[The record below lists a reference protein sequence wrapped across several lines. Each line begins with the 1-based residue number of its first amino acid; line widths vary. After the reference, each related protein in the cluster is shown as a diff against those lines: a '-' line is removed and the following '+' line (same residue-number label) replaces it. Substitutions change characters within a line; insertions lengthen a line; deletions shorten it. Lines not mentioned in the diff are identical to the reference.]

1 MFSRRRANPI
11 SARAP
16 GGGRA
21 DRIRW
26 SVRRHEVA
34 PGGFTLV
41 EVMVGMVI
49 ISMLAALA
57 VPALRHIQRKAK
69 STAIANDFRVFGAAF
84 DTYAQET
91 GTWPADTAIGV
102 FPPVMAQR
110 INSAVWLRKTPMG
123 GKYNWE
129 KGKTHRGLTYA
140 AAIAIGA
147 ATGAPLP
154 LDTPQLQDL
163 EHTIDSPRAVNWNT
177 GSFRLG
183 SGTVPLFVIQQ

>member
-1 MFSRRRANPI
+1 MFSHRRVIPFTPARRAGEVRKGGVPI
-11 SARAP
+11 
-16 GGGRA
+16 GRA
-21 DRIRW
+21 QAR
-26 SVRRHEVA
+26 
-34 PGGFTLV
+34 GFTLV
-41 EVMVGMVI
+41 EIMVVVVI
-49 ISMLAALA
+49 ISMLAALS
-57 VPALRHIQRKAK
+57 VPAFQRIRRKAK
-69 STAIANDFRVFGAAF
+69 SATIANDFRVFGAAF

-91 GTWPADTAIGV
+91 GTWPADAAVGV
-102 FPPVMAQR
+102 FPAVMNQR
-110 INSAVWLRKTPMG
+110 LNRVMWLRKTPMG

-129 KGKTHRGLTYA
+129 KSRSHRGITYT

-163 EHTIDSPRAVNWNT
+163 EHTIDSPRAINWTT